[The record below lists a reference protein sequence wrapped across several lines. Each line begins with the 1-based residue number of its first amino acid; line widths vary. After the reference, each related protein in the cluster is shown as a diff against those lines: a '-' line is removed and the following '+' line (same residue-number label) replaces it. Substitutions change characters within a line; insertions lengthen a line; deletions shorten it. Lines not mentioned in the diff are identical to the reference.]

1 MPPKHVP
8 LSPEDV
14 PFFESVVA
22 EFAKSELTNH
32 QIELV
37 ALLARTMADYERE
50 QIALRKGDTARKQ
63 IVQMHMNSII
73 GLRRSLS
80 LHGRARG
87 ESDVVAKRRAMTKAI
102 EANTPFGDDLIS
114 RPN

>member
-1 MPPKHVP
+1 MP
-8 LSPEDV
+8 LSGEDM
-14 PFFESVVA
+14 PFFESVIG
-22 EFAKSELTNH
+22 EFTKSELTDH

-37 ALLARTMADYERE
+37 ALLARTMADLERE
-50 QIALRKGDTARKQ
+50 QIALRRDSARKPL
-63 IVQMHMNSII
+63 VQMHVNSII

-80 LHGRARG
+80 LHGRAKGG
-87 ESDVVAKRRAMTKAI
+87 EARTVAQRRQTAKAI